1 MRRLRKAKA
10 DSSVRSMT
18 VWVARCEEEKAGR
31 RLSAPLHG
39 EQAIRMRSEFS
50 SNHLSTAIDAAVDRT
65 LAGQPLSRDG
75 AVDLALHASLPE
87 LLAAATVLRAH
98 GKSTTVTFSKKV
110 FIPLTTL
117 CRDYCGYCT
126 FRKDPGQPGAHF
138 MTPDE
143 VLALAEQGRRAGC
156 KEALFSLGDQP
167 ERIFPE
173 AREFLREQG
182 FTRTLDYLAAM
193 CELVLDR
200 TGLLPHAN
208 PGVMD
213 RPALERLKNSNAS
226 VGLMLESV
234 STRLMRGDLPHAK
247 APDKVP
253 ALRLRTMEEAGKL
266 SIAFTTGILIGIGET
281 LGERIDSLFAI
292 RAMHEKYGHIQ
303 EVIVQNFR
311 AKAEIP
317 MANHPEPSLDEM
329 LRTIA
334 VARLIL
340 GPYMNVQ
347 APPNLSYADFPRLLE
362 AGINDWGGIS
372 PVTKDFI
379 NPEAAWPQIRKLEAE
394 TNGRGFAL
402 RERLAL
408 YPEFTL
414 REQFQSAPVRAR
426 LAALASGEGFALA
439 DAEIVR
445 RSSSDRFGTTGLA

>member
-1 MRRLRKAKA
+1 MMRAE
-10 DSSVRSMT
+10 SSTPGLTAPIEAML
-18 VWVARCEEEKAGR
+18 AR
-31 RLSAPLHG
+31 
-39 EQAIRMRSEFS
+39 
-50 SNHLSTAIDAAVDRT
+50 AVDD
-65 LAGQPLSRDG
+65 QPLDRDG
-75 AVDLALHASLPE
+75 AIGLALRAPLRD
-87 LLAAATVLRAH
+87 LLAAATALRAL
-98 GKSTTVTFSKKV
+98 GKGSTVTFSKKV

-167 ERIFPE
+167 ERIFPQ
-173 AREFLREQG
+173 AREFLRQQG
-182 FTRTLDYLAAM
+182 FARTLDYLAAM

-213 RPALERLKNSNAS
+213 RAALERLKNSNAS
-226 VGLMLESV
+226 VGLMLETV
-234 STRLMRGDLPHAK
+234 SARLMRGDLPHAK

-253 ALRLRTMEEAGKL
+253 AVRLRTIEEAGKL
-266 SIAFTTGILIGIGET
+266 SIAFTTGILLGIGET
-281 LGERIDSLFAI
+281 MEERVDSLFAI
-292 RAMHEKYGHIQ
+292 RELHEQYGHIQ

-311 AKAEIP
+311 AKPEIP
-317 MANHPEPSLDEM
+317 MARHPEPSLGDM

-334 VARLIL
+334 IARLIL
-340 GPYMNVQ
+340 GPRMNIQ

-379 NPEAAWPQIRKLEAE
+379 NPEAAWPQISKLGTE
-394 TNGRGFAL
+394 TNARGFAL

-408 YPEFTL
+408 YPEFID
-414 REQFQSAPVRAR
+414 REAFASSAIRKR
-426 LAALASGEGFALA
+426 LAVLA
-439 DAEIVR
+439 
-445 RSSSDRFGTTGLA
+445 GTDGLAV

>member
-1 MRRLRKAKA
+1 MSSYPTSAADASNKA
-10 DSSVRSMT
+10 
-18 VWVARCEEEKAGR
+18 
-31 RLSAPLHG
+31 
-39 EQAIRMRSEFS
+39 SE
-50 SNHLSTAIDAAVDRT
+50 T
-65 LAGQPLSRDG
+65 GQPLSRET
-75 AVDLALHASLPE
+75 ALHLAQDAPLRD
-87 LLAAATVLRAH
+87 LLVAATTLRSQ
-98 GKSTTVTFSKKV
+98 GKGTTITFSRKV

-117 CRDYCGYCT
+117 CRDYCSYCT

-138 MTPDE
+138 MTPHE
-143 VLALAEQGRRAGC
+143 VLSLAEQGRRAGC

-173 AREFLREQG
+173 AREFLRQQG
-182 FTRTLDYLAAM
+182 FVRTLDYLAAM
-193 CELVLDR
+193 CELVLSR

-213 RPALERLKNSNAS
+213 QTALERLKNSNAS
-226 VGLMLESV
+226 VGLMLETV

-281 LGERIDSLFAI
+281 MEERIESLFAI
-292 RAMHEKYGHIQ
+292 RALHEKYGHIQ

-311 AKAEIP
+311 AKAGIP
-317 MANHPEPSLDEM
+317 MAHHPEPSLDEM

-334 VARLIL
+334 IARLIL
-340 GPYMNVQ
+340 GRNMNIQ

-379 NPEAAWPQIRKLEAE
+379 NPEAAWPQFSKLEAE
-394 TNGRGFAL
+394 TCARGFTI

-408 YPEFTL
+408 YPEYISRPDFA
-414 REQFQSAPVRAR
+414 SPPVRER
-426 LAALASGEGFALA
+426 LSVLAGA
-439 DAEIVR
+439 D
-445 RSSSDRFGTTGLA
+445 GLAV